1 AMPDGGDL
9 RIVLEQSAPP
19 PALELPPGAYLRL
32 AVTDTGTGMDAATLK
47 SAVEPFISTKELGK
61 GTGLG
66 LSMVHGLAIQL
77 GGKLQITSAVGIG
90 TT

>member
-1 AMPDGGDL
+1 
-9 RIVLEQSAPP
+9 
-19 PALELPPGAYLRL
+19 
-32 AVTDTGTGMDAATLK
+32 MDAATLK
-47 SAVEPFISTKELGK
+47 SAVEPFFSTKELGK

-90 TT
+90 TTAELWLPASSVPVQPADAIVAEPVEAPAST